1 MRGKNKIMIVVTGVL
16 ERKENILNPN
26 KNVINHSQKYWELQI
41 EPIWRKQH
49 LDPSRWNPKPK

>member
-49 LDPSRWNPKPK
+49 LDPSR